1 MKRLGFAVFLLSSSA
16 ALAGSAVDL
25 PDYTLDISL
34 SPRAAATLSQSG
46 EQIHVSAVYFGRAI
60 KEEDGDEMGQVSLG
74 TEDVDLPAATRIT
87 FGQVTLD
94 GAALA
99 KAVDQQAYVNINVFT
114 SRKKFPDNLLNC
126 GLFEDRVEVA
136 AQAPIAIACKLIDEN

>member
-1 MKRLGFAVFLLSSSA
+1 MKRLGFAVFLLSSSVA
-16 ALAGSAVDL
+16 WAGSTIEL

-60 KEEDGDEMGQVSLG
+60 KQEDGDEMGQVSLG

-94 GAALA
+94 HAALA
-99 KAVDQQAYVNINVFT
+99 KAVDQQAYVNINVYT